1 MGKFK
6 VGDIVHRVYPVSTAV
21 REKTGVVQYGL
32 YKVGWVGPNGL
43 IGLEGITKGG
53 KGQIKGT
60 DYFTFEG
67 DRFALLTHLKDSV
80 DSWDLEYAKQLRYEA
95 EVAVCRY
102 NQYLQQQPRMQPI
115 VIQ

>member
-6 VGDIVHRVYPVSTAV
+6 VGDIVQRVEQVTAEV
-21 REKTGVVQYGL
+21 RKETGMTQY
-32 YKVGWVGPNGL
+32 YHYTVGWVGPGGI

-60 DYFTFEG
+60 CYFTFGE
-67 DRFALLTHLKDSV
+67 DKFALVTRPKGPLAV
-80 DSWDLEYAKQLRYEA
+80 WDLEYAKQLRYEA
-95 EVAVCRY
+95 DVAVCRY
-102 NQYLQQQPRMQPI
+102 NKYLQQQPQMQPI

>member
-6 VGDIVHRVYPVSTAV
+6 VGDVVQRVEPVSAGV
-21 REKTGVVQYGL
+21 RKETGVVQYGQ
-32 YKVGWVGPNGL
+32 YTVGWVGPGGI

-60 DYFTFEG
+60 GYFTFC
-67 DRFALLTHLKDSV
+67 DDNFALVTRPKDSPTE
-80 DSWDLEYAKQLRYEA
+80 WDLEYAKQLRYEA
-95 EVAVCRY
+95 EAAVCRY
-102 NQYLQQQPRMQPI
+102 NKYLQQQPQMQPI

>member
-1 MGKFK
+1 METSCIGY
-6 VGDIVHRVYPVSTAV
+6 IRYPLRS
-21 REKTGVVQYGL
+21 EKKTGVVQYGL

-102 NQYLQQQPRMQPI
+102 NQYLQQQPQMQPI